1 MTPLLDL
8 ASPHSELI
16 RFRKALR
23 SLYILSTEVL
33 PSPARTSYEVSEH
46 TDPTPPLSPLTPSLL
61 LSLSPPTPL
70 PVPREGGRAQQF
82 AVSGAGERF
91 RGNGYISTV
100 SRDRRP
106 ADPPAFLSSSLQP
119 DTLYVITWTCCG
131 WGARNGQLGGK
142 GN

>member
-46 TDPTPPLSPLTPSLL
+46 TDPTPPLSPLPLSLL
-61 LSLSPPTPL
+61 LSLSPPPPSL
-70 PVPREGGRAQQF
+70 SLVREDEPSSLQF
-82 AVSGAGERF
+82 LERENAF
-91 RGNGYISTV
+91 AEYGYISPV

>member
-46 TDPTPPLSPLTPSLL
+46 TDPTPPLSPLTLSLL

-91 RGNGYISTV
+91 RGIRLYISSVQRPQTG
-100 SRDRRP
+100 RP
-106 ADPPAFLSSSLQP
+106 AGLLELFSHLCNL
-119 DTLYVITWTCCG
+119 I
-131 WGARNGQLGGK
+131 RFM
-142 GN
+142 